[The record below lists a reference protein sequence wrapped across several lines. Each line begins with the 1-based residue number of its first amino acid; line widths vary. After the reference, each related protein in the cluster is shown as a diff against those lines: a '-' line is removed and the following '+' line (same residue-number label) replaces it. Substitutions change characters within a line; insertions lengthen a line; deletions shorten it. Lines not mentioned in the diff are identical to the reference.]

1 MALLLYQAALTSLFC
16 VIVRDV
22 LPPFAYGLFS
32 LGLAAL
38 LVAIP
43 LIGELGWLL
52 RRDPAGA
59 WVAALPIR
67 SVEIK
72 IARSLHLLIVLWVL
86 SMGSL
91 LPAALFAPEATELLA
106 RLCLPLLGLGLVTLV
121 AALLLLVQNLLGE
134 RAEGLL
140 IAFQTILVV
149 GVVLALVTG
158 IKSIPDMA
166 RMPILGEE
174 HAGFLWFVPPAW
186 FAAPLAGAEG
196 QPERWWLPILVGLLS
211 LVALL
216 ALPAPLAG
224 RQVRTPWLSVLL
236 APVRRLAQRFWL
248 RRDERGVFDLI
259 FDALPREREVVLRT
273 IPMLGIPLAFL
284 VIAANGDLTD
294 SKRTDLL
301 ALLLFTA
308 GIYLPILLTHVPAS
322 ASPRAA
328 WLHQTAPIPQG
339 ALVSGT
345 IKALAVRFLVPLYAV
360 LGFIAW
366 YQAGPEVALR
376 LAPAG
381 FLVSLFV
388 LRRLHGICVQD
399 APLSVLP
406 SEIRFEMDWF
416 GVLGGLS
423 MLLLVL
429 AILASRLPPLMGAY
443 PLCLLLLLLEWGQD
457 RNLRARLG

>member
-16 VIVRDV
+16 ALVRDV

-52 RRDPAGA
+52 RRDPAGP

-72 IARSLHLLIVLWVL
+72 IARSLHLGIMLWVL

-91 LPAALFAPEATELLA
+91 LPAALFAPEATEPLA

-121 AALLLLVQNLLGE
+121 AALLLGVQNLLGE

-140 IAFQTILVV
+140 IAFQTSLVV

-166 RMPILGEE
+166 RMPILGDE

-196 QPERWWLPILVGLLS
+196 QPARWWLPILVGLLS

-216 ALPAPLAG
+216 ALPAPLAS
-224 RQVRTPWLSVLL
+224 RHVRTPWLSVLL
-236 APVRRLAQRFWL
+236 APVRRLAQRLWL

-328 WLHQTAPIPQG
+328 WLHQTAPISQG

-366 YQAGPEVALR
+366 YQAGPEVALQ
-376 LAPAG
+376 LTPAG

-388 LRRLHGICVQD
+388 LRRLHAICVQD

-423 MLLLVL
+423 MMLLLL

-443 PLCLLLLLLEWGQD
+443 PLSVLLLLLEWRQD